1 MRRSD
6 KEQII
11 GYLLILP
18 AFLLVLIFLV
28 YPFLNSFYMSFH
40 KWPVFGDA
48 KFVGLKNY
56 IKVWKDDQFWNSLY
70 FTFLYT
76 ITVTPML
83 FAFAIP
89 TALLCNIKAKGST
102 LFRSVYFF
110 PVVLSFAVS
119 AYVWI
124 WLYNESN
131 GVFMYGLRYFGIISE
146 DYNIWLERNSSL
158 LAVNI
163 QITWKFFGISMIILL
178 AGLQSISDDYY
189 EASKLMGASR
199 MQTIWNVTLPLIKT
213 SIVLSLILSIAGS
226 MQVYEP
232 FLIMT
237 QGSPANSTKTLV
249 MHIVDVGL
257 DYYKLGPAAAMG
269 TIFMIILLIITSLQL
284 LFLRKDNK

>member
-1 MRRSD
+1 MNFD
-6 KEQII
+6 N
-11 GYLLILP
+11 
-18 AFLLVLIFLV
+18 IFKGLKITPLSFN
-28 YPFLNSFYMSFH
+28 PFL
-40 KWPVFGDA
+40 
-48 KFVGLKNY
+48 
-56 IKVWKDDQFWNSLY
+56 I
-70 FTFLYT
+70 
-76 ITVTPML
+76 I
-83 FAFAIP
+83 FAIP

-189 EASKLMGASR
+189 EASK
-199 MQTIWNVTLPLIKT
+199 
-213 SIVLSLILSIAGS
+213 
-226 MQVYEP
+226 
-232 FLIMT
+232 
-237 QGSPANSTKTLV
+237 
-249 MHIVDVGL
+249 
-257 DYYKLGPAAAMG
+257 
-269 TIFMIILLIITSLQL
+269 
-284 LFLRKDNK
+284 

>member
-89 TALLCNIKAKGST
+89 
-102 LFRSVYFF
+102 
-110 PVVLSFAVS
+110 
-119 AYVWI
+119 
-124 WLYNESN
+124 
-131 GVFMYGLRYFGIISE
+131 
-146 DYNIWLERNSSL
+146 
-158 LAVNI
+158 
-163 QITWKFFGISMIILL
+163 
-178 AGLQSISDDYY
+178 
-189 EASKLMGASR
+189 
-199 MQTIWNVTLPLIKT
+199 
-213 SIVLSLILSIAGS
+213 
-226 MQVYEP
+226 
-232 FLIMT
+232 
-237 QGSPANSTKTLV
+237 
-249 MHIVDVGL
+249 
-257 DYYKLGPAAAMG
+257 
-269 TIFMIILLIITSLQL
+269 L
-284 LFLRKDNK
+284 LFETPVNQPQNFSL

>member
-18 AFLLVLIFLV
+18 AVLLVLIFLV

-83 FAFAIP
+83 FAIAIP
-89 TALLCNIKAKGST
+89 TALLCNVKARGST
-102 LFRSVYFF
+102 FFRSVYFF

-131 GVFMYGLRYFGIISE
+131 GIFTYALRHVGLMSE
-146 DYNIWLERNSSL
+146 DYNIWIERNSSL

-178 AGLQSISDDYY
+178 AGLQSVNDDFY

-199 MQTIWNVTLPLIKT
+199 IQTIWNITLPLIKT

-232 FLIMT
+232 FLLMT
-237 QGSPANSTKTLV
+237 QGGPANSTKTLV
-249 MHIVDVGL
+249 MHIVSTGL
-257 DYYKLGPAAAMG
+257 KYYKLGPSAVMG
-269 TIFMIILLIITSLQL
+269 TVLMILLLILTSLQL
-284 LFLRKDNK
+284 LIFRRR

>member
-163 QITWKFFGISMIILL
+163 QITWKFFGISMI
-178 AGLQSISDDYY
+178 
-189 EASKLMGASR
+189 
-199 MQTIWNVTLPLIKT
+199 
-213 SIVLSLILSIAGS
+213 LSLI
-226 MQVYEP
+226 
-232 FLIMT
+232 
-237 QGSPANSTKTLV
+237 
-249 MHIVDVGL
+249 HI
-257 DYYKLGPAAAMG
+257 
-269 TIFMIILLIITSLQL
+269 
-284 LFLRKDNK
+284 

>member
-6 KEQII
+6 REQII

-18 AFLLVLIFLV
+18 SVLLVFIFLV

-83 FAFAIP
+83 FAIAIP
-89 TALLCNIKAKGST
+89 TALLCNVKARGST
-102 LFRSVYFF
+102 FFRSVYFF

-131 GVFMYGLRYFGIISE
+131 GIFTYALRHVGLMSE
-146 DYNIWLERNSSL
+146 DYNIWIERNSSL

-178 AGLQSISDDYY
+178 AGLQSVNDDFY

-199 MQTIWNVTLPLIKT
+199 IQTIWNITLPLIKT

-232 FLIMT
+232 FLLMT
-237 QGSPANSTKTLV
+237 QGGPANSTKTLV
-249 MHIVDVGL
+249 MHIVSTGL
-257 DYYKLGPAAAMG
+257 KYYKLGPSAVMG
-269 TIFMIILLIITSLQL
+269 TVLMILLLILTSLQL
-284 LFLRKDNK
+284 LIFRRR